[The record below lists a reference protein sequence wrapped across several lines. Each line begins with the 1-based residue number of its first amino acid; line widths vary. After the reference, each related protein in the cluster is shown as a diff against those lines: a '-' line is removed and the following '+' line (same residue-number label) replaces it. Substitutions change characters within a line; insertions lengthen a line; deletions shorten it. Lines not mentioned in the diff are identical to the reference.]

1 MFDLSVYLCVI
12 ALSCNAFAAK
22 ELLTCQRE
30 AQDSQPGPSGPQGP
44 SGPPG
49 PPGPEGS
56 PCNIQTCASSFGEV
70 QRRISALENANR
82 LLTHSGI

>member
-1 MFDLSVYLCVI
+1 MG
-12 ALSCNAFAAK
+12 
-22 ELLTCQRE
+22 E
-30 AQDSQPGPSGPQGP
+30 

-70 QRRISALENANR
+70 QRRISALEI
-82 LLTHSGI
+82 SGI